1 MILKWLSVVALGG
14 AVLAMAA
21 CTSDDEPA
29 SGKGKE
35 ADCEAIIE
43 ACHMKDDGSGGDITS
58 CHETAHET
66 SEGTDYS
73 FCTANKTRCVALC
86 DAAPDVSTGGS
97 GTGGHSHG
105 GAGGDAGTG
114 GHSHGGAG
122 GESHSGGTGGES
134 HAGGAGGTTGGAAG
148 AGGAGTG
155 GHSHGGAGGAA
166 GSGA

>member
-114 GHSHGGAG
+114 GQ
-122 GESHSGGTGGES
+122 
-134 HAGGAGGTTGGAAG
+134 TGGAAG
-148 AGGAGTG
+148 AGGAGAG